1 VERLPAMQY
10 VTVKDGCLTM
20 EIKGSVAL
28 VTGANRGIG
37 LAFARALLSRGAAKV
52 YAGVRRPEDF
62 NEPGLEPL
70 LLDVTKHQHIE
81 AAAAKASDAS
91 IVINNAGIQAGP
103 QLLQGPFDGAR
114 LEMEVNYLGPWAMS
128 RAFAPVLAA
137 NGGGVLVNMLSAAS
151 WRANNRF
158 PGYAAS
164 KAAEWSLTNALR
176 IGLREQGTVVIG
188 VYVSYVDTDATRRLD
203 VPKVSPAQVAE
214 KTMDGIIRDDPEV
227 LVDENTQ
234 RIRSLLSGPL
244 DLLYPSA

>member
-1 VERLPAMQY
+1 
-10 VTVKDGCLTM
+10 M
-20 EIKGSVAL
+20 EIEGSVAL

-52 YAGVRRPEDF
+52 YAGVRRPEDLS
-62 NEPGLEPL
+62 EPGLEPL
-70 LLDVTKHQHIE
+70 LLDVTNQQHIE

-91 IVINNAGIQAGP
+91 IVINNAGLQAGP
-103 QLLQGPFDGAR
+103 PLLQGSFDGAR

-137 NGGGVLVNMLSAAS
+137 NGGGALVNMLSAAS

-176 IGLREQGTVVIG
+176 IGLREQGTLVVG
-188 VYVSYVDTDATRRLD
+188 VFVGYVDTDAIRGLD
-203 VPKVSPAQVAE
+203 VPKVPAAVVAE
-214 KTMDGIIRDDPEV
+214 KTMDAIGRDDPEV
-227 LVDENTQ
+227 LVDETAQ
-234 RIRSLLSGPL
+234 RVRSLLSGPL
-244 DLLYPSA
+244 DQLYPTP

>member
-1 VERLPAMQY
+1 
-10 VTVKDGCLTM
+10 M
-20 EIKGSVAL
+20 EIDGSVAL
-28 VTGANRGIG
+28 VTGASRGIG

-62 NEPGLEPL
+62 DEPGLEPL
-70 LLDVTKHQHIE
+70 LLDVTNHQHIE

-103 QLLQGPFDGAR
+103 QLLQGSLDGAR
-114 LEMEVNYLGPWAMS
+114 LEMEVNYLAPWALS

-151 WRANNRF
+151 WRANPRI

-176 IGLREQGTVVIG
+176 LGLREQGTVVVAVHVG
-188 VYVSYVDTDATRRLD
+188 YVDTDATKGLD
-203 VPKVSPAQVAE
+203 VPKVTASEVAE
-214 KTMDGIIRDDPEV
+214 KTMEAIIRNDPEV
-227 LVDENTQ
+227 LVDEAA
-234 RIRSLLSGPL
+234 RRVRSLLSGPL
-244 DLLYPSA
+244 DLLYPTP